1 MPNEKSSDVR
11 TNNSNF
17 QQYWWNCSMYVVHVK
32 YNRGLQTFCWIM
44 YEALFTVAVDDD
56 SWIMVLSRLTVL
68 KLSEIPFTQ
77 TEEMNWLIQNIK
89 QICRIFTHV
98 ILE

>member
-1 MPNEKSSDVR
+1 MPNENAPSVP

-17 QQYWWNCSMYVVHVK
+17 QQYWWNYSMYVVHVK
-32 YNRGLQTFCWIM
+32 FNRGPQTFCWIM
-44 YEALFTVAVDDD
+44 YEALFTVAVDDN
-56 SWIMVLSRLTVL
+56 SWTMVLSRLTIL
-68 KLSEIPFTQ
+68 KLSEISFTK

-89 QICRIFTHV
+89 QICLIFTHV